1 MLDHIS
7 IDRALAS
14 FGAEPTDW
22 PRPLAAAASDGS
34 LILLCRSGGF
44 SRPGIGVLRYT
55 AQLSA
60 ARVSATRRTRVQSH
74 LSNALSTSADVRL
87 IIETSATA
95 RTAARI
101 HVRPD
106 LVGKVTDFD
115 GDEYVVDFSRPPPP
129 PRPGRARRA

>member
-1 MLDHIS
+1 MMDHIS
-7 IDRALAS
+7 INRALAS

-34 LILLCRSGGF
+34 LILLCRAGGF
-44 SRPGIGVLRYT
+44 SRPGVGVLRYT

-60 ARVSATRRTRVQSH
+60 ARVSALRRTRVQSH
-74 LSNALSTSADVRL
+74 LSHALSTSTDVRL

-95 RTAARI
+95 RSAARI

-106 LVGKVTDFD
+106 LVGKVTGFD
-115 GDEYVVDFSRPPPP
+115 GDEYVVDFSRLPPP
-129 PRPGRARRA
+129 PRQTRTRRA